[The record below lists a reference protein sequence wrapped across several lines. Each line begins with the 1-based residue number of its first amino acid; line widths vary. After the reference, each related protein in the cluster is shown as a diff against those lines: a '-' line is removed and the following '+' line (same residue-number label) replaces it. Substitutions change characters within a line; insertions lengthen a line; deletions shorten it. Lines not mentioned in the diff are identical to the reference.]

1 MKNDYVPLISL
12 AGYESMA
19 MEAKAAISRK
29 IDIALKS
36 SGFFI
41 CVDHGVPE
49 QVTTAVASIANL
61 FFDLPLNEKMENESR
76 VSG

>member
-1 MKNDYVPLISL
+1 MKNDYVSLISL
-12 AGYESMA
+12 AGYESIA

-49 QVTTAVASIANL
+49 QIATL
-61 FFDLPLNEKMENESR
+61 VFFLDEFDHEYDGN
-76 VSG
+76 VY